1 MLKMIADMKAQLAM
15 MEAAISGAQS
25 VPVAAAAP
33 AAAAPAAAA
42 PAVEKPKRPLSE
54 GLKMWHERC
63 KRLDATLKHFELPF
77 KRVAEAKQFASSI
90 YAKEKEAG
98 IEMREDKIIEA
109 RRAWA
114 EEHKPVCAVCK
125 LDATEDPSTHGA
137 CAATY
142 VQTFIDAGKGDKEQG
157 MADWLK
163 ASGLKMP
170 KSDSEDEAP
179 KKAGRPKMTEEQKA
193 AAKAAKAAMTPEEK
207 VAAKA
212 AREAKKAVAPPAAK
226 TPGAPKKVAWA
237 ENPAAGG
244 GGGPTFEEQL
254 DEAINAM

>member
-1 MLKMIADMKAQLAM
+1 MNRQWPTVSITPPHYHHVSQYAQDDRRH
-15 MEAAISGAQS
+15 EGAAE
-25 VPVAAAAP
+25 PV
-33 AAAAPAAAA
+33 A

-193 AAKAAKAAMTPEEK
+193 AAKAA
-207 VAAKA
+207 
-212 AREAKKAVAPPAAK
+212 REAKKAVAPPATK

-254 DEAINAM
+254 DEVINAM